1 MKTLFKL
8 IILLAWLSSCQMDL
22 QDADTVEIPGKIPV
36 NEAHPMKDS
45 IDALVQEALQKG
57 IPGIQVMVK
66 NPDGW
71 YVANGGYSK
80 IETRTPMRDNM
91 VVWLYSI
98 TKTYTA
104 TLTMKLKERGL
115 IDLDKPI
122 ANYLDAH
129 IAQQMDKSDR
139 VTVRQLLNQTSG
151 YPEIVK
157 DPAFML
163 NQLNNP
169 NQLLTTEEML
179 SFAFGKSTV
188 YEPGKWFYYSNTNY
202 GLLSLILEKVS
213 GKSYANL
220 LEDEIIRPLQL
231 KNTYG
236 SVSDEQISALGF
248 PNYYFER
255 FNNGQIENI
264 SHWHNNIAQSL
275 YGMGGIAAN
284 GVEVIEFY
292 EALLTGK
299 IVSDASLREMK
310 TWVRGEFSDEDDYG
324 LGFEY
329 YGKFNEQVPTDTFG
343 HEGDNLGGTTQILY
357 VPVNDTYLF
366 IQLNVGKQ
374 LMGEYFMKIIHAKQT
389 FSKYVARYRK
399 Q

>member
-1 MKTLFKL
+1 MKNLITLMMLFT
-8 IILLAWLSSCQMDL
+8 WLTSCQLDL
-22 QDADTVEIPGKIPV
+22 QDADIIEIPGKIPV

-45 IDALVQEALQKG
+45 IDALVNAAIRNG
-57 IPGIQVMVK
+57 IPGMQVMVK
-66 NPDGW
+66 NSDGC

-80 IETRTPMRDNM
+80 IETRTPMTDNM

-122 ANYLDAH
+122 ANYLDEQ
-129 IAQQMDKSDR
+129 IAKKMDKSDK

-157 DPAFML
+157 DAAFML

-179 SFAFGKSTV
+179 SFAFGKPTV
-188 YEPGKWFYYSNTNY
+188 YEPGRWFYYSNTNY

-213 GKSYANL
+213 GKPYSKL
-220 LEDEIIRPLQL
+220 LQDEIIAPQQL

-236 SVSDEQISALGF
+236 SVTDAQILSLGF

-255 FNNGQIENI
+255 YNNGQIENI
-264 SHWHNNIAQSL
+264 SNWHNNIAKSL

-284 GVEVIEFY
+284 GVDVIRFY
-292 EALLTGK
+292 EALFNGQ
-299 IVSDASLREMK
+299 IVSEASLKEMK

-324 LGFEY
+324 FGFEY
-329 YGKFNEQVPTDTFG
+329 YGKFNEMVPTDTFG
-343 HEGDNLGGTTQILY
+343 HEGDNLGGTTQFLY
-357 VPVNDTYLF
+357 VPVNDTYVF
-366 IQLNVGKQ
+366 I
-374 LMGEYFMKIIHAKQT
+374 H
-389 FSKYVARYRK
+389 
-399 Q
+399 